1 MSRGLWKNERAI
13 RLLTAVAGVAL
24 AVAAGYLALFRLG
37 ASVVTLSYDVPLLF
51 NPKENS
57 QDVRIVYL
65 DEANGKVFD
74 RSVQARLLDKLNEA
88 GVRAVVYDLIF
99 ENPSEDPAVDR
110 EFAAAMIRFRGADE
124 NGMPIPGKPL
134 RPILLACGRDVIR
147 QTGVVA
153 EQLIPPTDELLA
165 AADDFGLV
173 AFIHD
178 KKFTVRELTTGTKDE
193 PSMTWKAASLL
204 GAKLEE
210 SDRRKPRWIRFIGR
224 PPDPD
229 DENARPPIP
238 SLGADQ
244 VINGDASGFLRDKI
258 VVVGAKP
265 GIVGAAL
272 GEDLFSTPFHRLDIR
287 GNLPLTSG
295 VELQATVLAN
305 LLEGNW
311 LTRSDP
317 RHDVWLAVV
326 AGVIAGL
333 LFTRLRPV
341 HGIIVAVLLILALLA
356 AGTWSLQHDGLWF
369 PWSVAAFVQIPVA
382 LGWGTAAHFYIERFF
397 RAKLGEEQRQLRE
410 AFAKY
415 LSPQMLDR
423 LTAEGF
429 KMRVGGEKIEAAM
442 MFTDLENF
450 TDLCEKVGDPERIVR
465 TLNEYFEQTTSHIF
479 DDDGVVIKFIG
490 DAIFAAWGAPLAE
503 PQAALKAARAAWKL
517 GNTEK
522 ISIDGTVLNTRI
534 GVHFG
539 EVVAGNIGS
548 ARRVDYTMI
557 GDAVNLSARLEGL
570 NKTLGTDILV
580 SDEVRQRI
588 GDEFLTRLVGRLKVK
603 GRREVTLVH
612 ELLGPLPPGG
622 EPEWIAIYHSALA
635 ALVDNDPAKARD
647 LFLATEACKGG
658 RDGPCRF
665 FLKRLD
671 AGEPIRDGVVEM
683 TEK

>member
-1 MSRGLWKNERAI
+1 MWNNERTI
-13 RLLTAVAGVAL
+13 RLLTALAGVVL
-24 AVAAGYLALFRLG
+24 AVAAGYLALFRVG

-51 NPKENS
+51 NPKKNS

-65 DEANGKVFD
+65 DEADGKVFD
-74 RSVQARLLDKLNEA
+74 RSVQAKLLDKLNEA

-99 ENPSEDPAVDR
+99 EHPSENPEVDR
-110 EFAAAMIRFRGADE
+110 DFAAAMIRFRGADE
-124 NGMPIPGKPL
+124 NGMPIPGKPP

-147 QTGVVA
+147 QTGVVG

-178 KKFTVRELTTGTKDE
+178 KKFTVRELTTGTRDE

-210 SDRRKPRWIRFIGR
+210 GERLKPRWIRFIGR

-229 DENARPPIP
+229 DPEATPPIP

-244 VINGDASGFLRDKI
+244 VMNGGASGLLRDKI

-272 GEDLFSTPFHRLDIR
+272 GVDLFSTPFHRLDIR

-317 RHDVWLAVV
+317 RHDTWLAVA

-341 HGIIVAVLLILALLA
+341 HGVLVAVLLILGLLA

-369 PWSVAAFVQIPVA
+369 PWSIAAFVQIPVA

-397 RAKLGEEQRQLRE
+397 RVKLGEEQRQLRD

-450 TDLCEKVGDPERIVR
+450 TDLCEKVGDPQRIVR
-465 TLNEYFEQTTSHIF
+465 TLNEYFERTTRHIF

-522 ISIDGTVLNTRI
+522 ISIDGVALNTRI

-570 NKTLGTDILV
+570 NKTLGTHILI
-580 SDEVRQRI
+580 SEEVRARLE
-588 GDEFLTRLVGRLKVK
+588 GEFLTRRVGRFKVK
-603 GRREVTLVH
+603 GRREVTVIH
-612 ELLGPLPPGG
+612 ELLGPMPEGG
-622 EPEWIAIYHSALA
+622 EPDWVRLYGRALA
-635 ALVDNDPAKARD
+635 AYEDKDIERARG
-647 LFLATEACKGG
+647 LFLETAGARGAE
-658 RDGPCRF
+658 DGPSRF
-665 FLKRLD
+665 FLRRIE
-671 AGEPIRDGVVEM
+671 AGEGSPGGVVEM

>member
-1 MSRGLWKNERAI
+1 MPDVTPPGKWNSERRI
-13 RLLTAVAGVAL
+13 RLLTALAGVVL
-24 AVAAGYLALFRLG
+24 AVLAGYLVSFRVG
-37 ASVVTLSYDVPLLF
+37 GSIRTLSYDVPF
-51 NPKENS
+51 VFPHGAS
-57 QDVRIVYL
+57 ADDIRIVYL
-65 DEANGKVFD
+65 DELDGQFLD
-74 RSVQARLLDKLNEA
+74 RRAQAKLLDKLNEA
-88 GVRAVVYDLIF
+88 GARAVVYDLIF
-99 ENPSEDPAVDR
+99 DLPSEDPAVDR
-110 EFAAAMIRFRGADE
+110 EFAAAMLRFRGVNE
-124 NGMPIPGKPL
+124 MGEPVEGMKQ
-134 RPILLACGRDVIR
+134 RPVLLACGRQTFV
-147 QTGVVA
+147 QTGA
-153 EQLIPPTDELLA
+153 FGDQLIPPTDELLA

-173 AFIHD
+173 TLVHD
-178 KKFTVRELTTGTKDE
+178 KKFTVRELSTGNRDE
-193 PSMTWKAASLL
+193 ATLTWKAAIAL
-204 GAKLEE
+204 GVPLDEK
-210 SDRRKPRWIRFIGR
+210 DRLAPRWLNYVGS
-224 PPDPD
+224 PDPK
-229 DENARPPIP
+229 RPAIQ
-238 SLGADQ
+238 SLS
-244 VINGDASGFLRDKI
+244 ASNLFAGSVPGLLRDKV

-265 GIVGAAL
+265 GIVGAAAGL
-272 GEDLFSTPFHRLDIR
+272 DLFSTPYHRFDFR
-287 GNLPLTSG
+287 GELPLTSG
-295 VELQATVLAN
+295 VEIQATGLAN
-305 LLEGNW
+305 LLKQNW
-311 LTRSDP
+311 LVRSDP
-317 RHDVWLAVV
+317 RYDVWLVV
-326 AGVIAGL
+326 AAGILAGIA
-333 LFTRLRPV
+333 FSRLRPV
-341 HGIIVAVLLILALLA
+341 HGILLAVAAVLLLIA
-356 AGTWSLQHDGLWF
+356 AGYFSVRFHRIWF

-522 ISIDGTVLNTRI
+522 ISIDGSVLNTRI

-557 GDAVNLSARLEGL
+557 GDAVNLAARLESL

-580 SDEVRQRI
+580 SDEVRLRI

-612 ELLGPLPPGG
+612 ELLGPLQPGG
-622 EPEWIAIYHSALA
+622 EPQWIAIYHSALA
-635 ALVDNDPAKARD
+635 ALVENEPA
-647 LFLATEACKGG
+647 
-658 RDGPCRF
+658 
-665 FLKRLD
+665 
-671 AGEPIRDGVVEM
+671 
-683 TEK
+683 

>member
-1 MSRGLWKNERAI
+1 MWNNERTI
-13 RLLTAVAGVAL
+13 RLLTALAGVVL
-24 AVAAGYLALFRLG
+24 AVAAGYLALFRVG

-51 NPKENS
+51 NPRENS

-65 DEANGKVFD
+65 DEVDGKVFD
-74 RSVQARLLDKLNEA
+74 RKVQAKLLDKLNEA

-99 ENPSEDPAVDR
+99 ENPSEDPEVDR

-134 RPILLACGRDVIR
+134 RPILLACGREVIR
-147 QTGVVA
+147 QTGVVG
-153 EQLIPPTDELLA
+153 ERLIPPTDELLA

-173 AFIHD
+173 AFVHD
-178 KKFTVRELTTGTKDE
+178 KKFTVRELMTGTKDE
-193 PSMTWKAASLL
+193 PSMTWKTASVL

-210 SDRRKPRWIRFIGR
+210 SDRLKSRWIRFIGR

-229 DENARPPIP
+229 DPKATPPIP

-244 VINGDASGFLRDKI
+244 VMNGDTSALLRDKI

-272 GEDLFSTPFHRLDIR
+272 GVDLFSTPFHRLDIR

-317 RHDVWLAVV
+317 RHDTWLAVV

-333 LFTRLRPV
+333 LFTLLRPV
-341 HGIIVAVLLILALLA
+341 HGILVAVLLILSLLA

-647 LFLATEACKGG
+647 LFLATESSKGG

-671 AGEPIRDGVVEM
+671 AGEAIRDGVVEM

>member
-1 MSRGLWKNERAI
+1 MARGKWHNERVI
-13 RLLTAVAGVAL
+13 RLLTALAGVAL
-24 AVAAGYLALFRLG
+24 AVAVGYLALFRVG

-65 DEANGKVFD
+65 DEVDGDVFD
-74 RSVQARLLDKLNEA
+74 RKVQAKLLNKLNEA
-88 GVRAVVYDLIF
+88 GARAVVYDLIF
-99 ENPSEDPAVDR
+99 EHPSEDPAVDR

-124 NGMPIPGKPL
+124 NGMAIPGKPL
-134 RPILLACGRDVIR
+134 RPILLACGRNEIR
-147 QTGVVA
+147 QTGVQG

-165 AADDFGLV
+165 AADDFGVV

-178 KKFTVRELTTGTKDE
+178 KKFTVRELMTGTRDE

-210 SDRRKPRWIRFIGR
+210 SDRLKPRWIRFIGR
-224 PPDPD
+224 PPDPTD
-229 DENARPPIP
+229 PDARPPIP
-238 SLGADQ
+238 SLGAAQ
-244 VINGDASGFLRDKI
+244 VIHGDASGLLHDKI

-272 GEDLFSTPFHRLDIR
+272 GVDLFSTPFHRLDIR

-295 VELQATVLAN
+295 VELQSTVLAN

-317 RHDVWLAVV
+317 RHDIWLVVV
-326 AGVIAGL
+326 AGLIAGL
-333 LFTRLRPV
+333 LFARVRPV
-341 HGIIVAVLLILALLA
+341 HGILVALLLILGLLA
-356 AGTWSLQHDGLWF
+356 AGTWSLQHDGVWF

-429 KMRVGGEKIEAAM
+429 KMRVGGEKVEAAM

-450 TDLCEKVGDPERIVR
+450 TDLCEKVGDPERIVS
-465 TLNEYFEQTTSHIF
+465 TLNEYFERTTSHIF

-522 ISIDGTVLNTRI
+522 ISIDGVALNTRI
-534 GVHFG
+534 GVHLG

-557 GDAVNLSARLEGL
+557 GDAVNLAARLEGL
-570 NKTLGTDILV
+570 NKTLGTGILV
-580 SDEVRQRI
+580 SDEVRLRI
-588 GDEFLTRLVGRLKVK
+588 GDEFLTRMVGRLKVK
-603 GRREVTLVH
+603 GRREVTTVH
-612 ELLGPLPPGG
+612 ELLGPLPAGG
-622 EPEWIAIYHSALA
+622 EPEWIVLYHSAQA
-635 ALVDNDPAKARD
+635 ALVGNDPATARE
-647 LFLATEACKGG
+647 LFHATEKAKGET
-658 RDGPCRF
+658 DGPSRF

-671 AGEPIRDGVVEM
+671 AGETILDGIVEM

>member
-1 MSRGLWKNERAI
+1 MWNNERAI
-13 RLLTAVAGVAL
+13 RLLTTLAGVAL

-65 DEANGKVFD
+65 DEVDGKVFD
-74 RSVQARLLDKLNEA
+74 RKVQAKLLDKLNEA

-99 ENPSEDPAVDR
+99 ENPSEDPEVDR

-124 NGMPIPGKPL
+124 NGMAIPGKPL
-134 RPILLACGRDVIR
+134 RPVLLACGRDEIR
-147 QTGVVA
+147 QTGVVG
-153 EQLIPPTDELLA
+153 ERLIPPTDELLA

-173 AFIHD
+173 AFIRD
-178 KKFTVRELTTGTKDE
+178 KKFTVRELMTGTKDE

-210 SDRRKPRWIRFIGR
+210 ADRLKPRWIRFIGR

-244 VINGDASGFLRDKI
+244 VMNGDASGLLRDKI

-272 GEDLFSTPFHRLDIR
+272 GVDLFSTPFHRLDIR
-287 GNLPLTSG
+287 GNLPPTSG

-305 LLEGNW
+305 LLDGDW

-317 RHDVWLAVV
+317 RHDTWLAVV

-341 HGIIVAVLLILALLA
+341 HGILVAVLLILGLLA
-356 AGTWSLQHDGLWF
+356 AGTWSLQHDGVWF
-369 PWSVAAFVQIPVA
+369 PWSIAAFVQIPVA

-450 TDLCEKVGDPERIVR
+450 TDLCEKVGDPERIVS
-465 TLNEYFEQTTSHIF
+465 TLNEYFERTTSHIF

-522 ISIDGTVLNTRI
+522 ISIDGVALNTRI
-534 GVHFG
+534 GVHLG

-557 GDAVNLSARLEGL
+557 GDAVNLAARLESL
-570 NKTLGTDILV
+570 NKTLGTGILV
-580 SDEVRQRI
+580 SDEVRLRI
-588 GDEFLTRLVGRLKVK
+588 GDEFLTRMVGRLKVK
-603 GRREVTLVH
+603 GRREVTVVH
-612 ELLGPLPPGG
+612 ELLGPLPPDG
-622 EPEWIAIYHSALA
+622 EPEWVVRYHSAQA
-635 ALVDNDPAKARD
+635 ALAGNDPARARE
-647 LFLATEACKGG
+647 LFNAAEEAKGE
-658 RDGPCRF
+658 RDGPSRF

-671 AGEPIRDGVVEM
+671 AGESIRDGIVEM

>member
-1 MSRGLWKNERAI
+1 MWNNERVI
-13 RLLTAVAGVAL
+13 RLLTALAGVAL

-65 DEANGKVFD
+65 DEADGKVFD
-74 RSVQARLLDKLNEA
+74 RSIQAKLLDKLNEA

-124 NGMPIPGKPL
+124 NGMAIPGKPL
-134 RPILLACGRDVIR
+134 RPILLACARDVIR

-287 GNLPLTSG
+287 GDLPLTSG

-317 RHDVWLAVV
+317 RHDTWLAVV
-326 AGVIAGL
+326 AGVVAGL

-341 HGIIVAVLLILALLA
+341 HGILVAVLLILALLA
-356 AGTWSLQHDGLWF
+356 AGTWSLQHEGLWF
-369 PWSVAAFVQIPVA
+369 PWSVAALVQIPVA

-588 GDEFLTRLVGRLKVK
+588 GEEFLTRLVGRLKVK

-635 ALVDNDPAKARD
+635 ALVDNEPAKARD
-647 LFLATEACKGG
+647 LFLATEASKGG

-671 AGEPIRDGVVEM
+671 AGEAIRDGVVEM

>member
-1 MSRGLWKNERAI
+1 MLREMWNNERVI

-65 DEANGKVFD
+65 DEADGKVFD
-74 RSVQARLLDKLNEA
+74 RSVQAKLLDKLNEA

-99 ENPSEDPAVDR
+99 EHPSENPEVDR

-124 NGMPIPGKPL
+124 NGMAIPGKPL
-134 RPILLACGRDVIR
+134 RPILLACARDVIR

-210 SDRRKPRWIRFIGR
+210 SERKNPRWIRFIGR

-229 DENARPPIP
+229 NPDARPPIP

-244 VINGDASGFLRDKI
+244 VMNGDASGLLRDKI

-305 LLEGNW
+305 LLEGDW
-311 LTRSDP
+311 LTRSDL
-317 RHDVWLAVV
+317 RHDIWLVVV
-326 AGVIAGL
+326 AGVIAGV

-341 HGIIVAVLLILALLA
+341 HGILVAVLLILAFLA

-588 GDEFLTRLVGRLKVK
+588 GEEFLTRLVGRLKVK

-612 ELLGPLPPGG
+612 ELLGPLPPGE
-622 EPEWIAIYHSALA
+622 EPEWIGIYHSALA

-647 LFLATEACKGG
+647 LFLATEASKGG

-671 AGEPIRDGVVEM
+671 AGELIRDGVVEM